1 MERSPLPVRNDV
13 VCHFHSSS
21 SSLWKQRKLPVTK
34 QQCRTPPDTIQCTR
48 PPPPAAQF
56 VSVSLAARTN
66 HWRVKKTTSN
76 SPTMAG
82 LLVSPSNQNTESQAL
97 SLWRSMPREDNDQ
110 SKISKSQWNTSASS
124 PINTELNGR
133 TKEDRLRKQ
142 TQAERGEIEQQK
154 RAVKRRKKIEF
165 SRSARLLLSPS
176 SSSSPGKAF
185 LFPFVSIYFITRRRT
200 QGKGNLITFAL
211 YNASVVWTTRACC
224 PPGHWLGPVTGLGQM
239 SPT

>member
-48 PPPPAAQF
+48 PLPPAAQF

-76 SPTMAG
+76 SLTMAG

-97 SLWRSMPREDNDQ
+97 SSWRSMPREDNDQ
-110 SKISKSQWNTSASS
+110 SKISKSQWNTSAS
-124 PINTELNGR
+124 PINTELKGR

-142 TQAERGEIEQQK
+142 TQAERREIEQKKKEQSK
-154 RAVKRRKKIEF
+154 EGGRR
-165 SRSARLLLSPS
+165 
-176 SSSSPGKAF
+176 
-185 LFPFVSIYFITRRRT
+185 
-200 QGKGNLITFAL
+200 
-211 YNASVVWTTRACC
+211 
-224 PPGHWLGPVTGLGQM
+224 
-239 SPT
+239 